1 MAKGKIAVNVEYGAL
16 RTFCALLNALPYPLA
31 MALAR
36 GFGWLLV
43 RVFRFKRRR
52 TFERIRGVFPE
63 MDEAEVRTIALRS
76 LQNVLMN
83 GVEMMRAP
91 KLDRDW
97 MDRHVKD
104 GAHYKDLLQ
113 ELVDEGRGVVIMVP
127 H

>member
-63 MDEAEVRTIALRS
+63 MDEESAVPEREGEESKTA
-76 LQNVLMN
+76 
-83 GVEMMRAP
+83 RAC
-91 KLDRDW
+91 
-97 MDRHVKD
+97 
-104 GAHYKDLLQ
+104 GFEEIEDLEGWQ
-113 ELVDEGRGVVIMVP
+113 E
-127 H
+127 